1 MPPPP
6 RSAPWPMSRWMS
18 KTPPRPPRTPI
29 AIKRIAKIR
38 VIARYTK
45 TTSTILHF
53 SSVYSCRLLFVSCQ
67 SFTTFFALLG
77 GSWTLSADLGAGTLG
92 PVNLA
97 PQFQQNASPCQE
109 RAPQFGQNREAAPVL
124 GGGATG
130 GAETAFVSGMSRG
143 AGGGGNTVGAWGGR
157 GVSAVFAEVPV
168 DALSNSEVITGGA
181 FITPMTLGAAKTA
194 PHSSQEV
201 ASTDTIAPQFSQTYP
216 RKSTPRFPTPR
227 SRFGWNVSSRFASNT
242 RARFRSNWSS
252 RTWEEPR
259 SRLELKLRR
268 FAIVPLRSV
277 QCSKG
282 EGPP

>member
-1 MPPPP
+1 
-6 RSAPWPMSRWMS
+6 MSTM
-18 KTPPRPPRTPI
+18 
-29 AIKRIAKIR
+29 A
-38 VIARYTK
+38 
-45 TTSTILHF
+45 HF
-53 SSVYSCRLLFVSCQ
+53 SSAYSCKVLFVSCQ
-67 SFTTFFALLG
+67 SFTTFFAFFG
-77 GSWTLSADLGAGTLG
+77 GSWTFSADCGVGTLG

-124 GGGATG
+124 GDGATG
-130 GAETAFVSGMSRG
+130 GVETRAFVGGMSRG
-143 AGGGGNTVGAWGGR
+143 AGGGGNPVGAWGGR

-181 FITPMTLGAAKTA
+181 FITPTPLGASEKA

-201 ASTDTIAPQFSQTYP
+201 ASTATIAPQFSQTYP
-216 RKSTPRFPTPR
+216 RKSTPRFPNPR

-252 RTWEEPR
+252 RTWEKPR

-277 QCSKG
+277 RCSKG

>member
-1 MPPPP
+1 
-6 RSAPWPMSRWMS
+6 MSRWMS
-18 KTPPRPPRTPI
+18 KTPTRPPRTPI
-29 AIKRIAKIR
+29 AIRRIAKIR

-45 TTSTILHF
+45 TTSTIAHF

-67 SFTTFFALLG
+67 SFTTFFAFFG
-77 GSWTLSADLGAGTLG
+77 GSWTLSADGGIGTLG

-97 PQFQQNASPCQE
+97 PQFQQNASPCQD
-109 RAPQFGQNREAAPVL
+109 RAPQFGQNREADPAL
-124 GGGATG
+124 GGVAMGVG
-130 GAETAFVSGMSRG
+130 GAAALGTGISRGVGGGGYTTGARG
-143 AGGGGNTVGAWGGR
+143 AGGSSGTAAGA
-157 GVSAVFAEVPV
+157 VA
-168 DALSNSEVITGGA
+168 DALSNCEVPTGGA
-181 FITPMTLGAAKTA
+181 FITPTALGASKTA

-201 ASTDTIAPQFSQTYP
+201 ASTATIAPQFSQTYP
-216 RKSTPRFPTPR
+216 RKSTPRFPNPR

-252 RTWEEPR
+252 RTWEKPR

-277 QCSKG
+277 RCSKG